1 MKNMRRFMKSLTGIA
16 ILTSAMGLSSAAHAA
31 YFIRPYVQLGQ
42 GVIDGYVANGP
53 TSGSQNFTSDISASV
68 DLETATVRNYL
79 KVTGPS
85 SGGSGFGQSAS
96 VFGDRLKF
104 NGPLGSNVDFSFG
117 FDGRITVP
125 ARPNPN
131 STQQVGVFAT
141 LFVHD
146 ASTGATYQNFNVI
159 GGERIG
165 KTVFLDFRN
174 PTEDVDQLIA
184 ETLSGSFLLDGNT
197 SYDVFASLSIFA
209 SLNDNPVT
217 AELDFLHTGTFGIQ
231 ADPGVT
237 FTSDSGVFLG
247 SGLTPG
253 GVPEPANWA
262 LMIMG
267 FGLVGSAVRRRK
279 NGARFALA

>member
-1 MKNMRRFMKSLTGIA
+1 MHRYMKSLTGIA
-16 ILTSAMGLSSAAHAA
+16 VLTSTMTLASAAHAA
-31 YFIRPYVQLGQ
+31 YFIRPYVALGA

-53 TSGSQNFTSDISASV
+53 TAGSQNFTSDLSASV

-79 KVTGPS
+79 KITGPS
-85 SGGSGFGQSAS
+85 AGGSGFAQSAG

-104 NGPLGSNVDFSFG
+104 NGPLGSNVAFSFA

-125 ARPNPN
+125 ARPNL
-131 STQQVGVFAT
+131 SSLQQVGVFAT

-146 ASTGATYQNFNVI
+146 ASRGATYQNFNVI
-159 GGERIG
+159 GGERVG
-165 KTVFLDFRN
+165 KTVFLDFRD
-174 PTEDVDQLIA
+174 PTEDLDQLIA

-209 SLNDNPVT
+209 NLNDNPVT

-231 ADPGVT
+231 AAPGVT

-247 SGLTPG
+247 SGLTPA
-253 GVPEPANWA
+253 GVPEPASWA
-262 LMIMG
+262 LMITG
-267 FGLVGSAVRRRK
+267 FGLVGSAMRRRSS
-279 NGARFALA
+279 RALLAIA